1 MTRKFNFTQRALAAL
16 PKHDVNSPSSSAEYS
31 DTQVRGLRLT
41 VGKTGTKSFGMRYQ
55 TATGFKRFAR
65 IGTFPAIELSEARA
79 KALEMR
85 AVIDRGG
92 DPLEARDRL
101 KAMPTFAEFVLE
113 DYLPIARD
121 TKKSVKDD
129 ESKFK
134 CHLLPKFGARR
145 LCDITVRDIQLHH
158 ASIRSSHSA
167 ATANRHLAL
176 LKAVFRKAIEWDRL
190 TVSPAAS
197 TRLFRENSQ
206 SQRFLS
212 PGEIGK
218 IYAAME
224 SEPNKTAVAALKLLL
239 LTGTRRQE
247 ALRAKWSDIDL
258 DSGQWFLPE
267 TKSGRGRYVGLS
279 EDAKTLLASQPSR
292 GTSQWVFP
300 GRDPQ
305 KPLNN
310 PRKALS
316 RILTAAGVEHIRI
329 HDLRHTNAS
338 LAINSG
344 ASLFEVQNLL
354 GHSTPQ
360 VTQRYAHLTSTG
372 LRKVSET
379 IASVINEAVK
389 QAQQP
394 AE

>member
-1 MTRKFNFTQRALAAL
+1 VNDEYL
-16 PKHDVNSPSSSAEYS
+16 PFARQAK
-31 DTQVRGLRLT
+31 
-41 VGKTGTKSFGMRYQ
+41 KSF
-55 TATGFKRFAR
+55 
-65 IGTFPAIELSEARA
+65 
-79 KALEMR
+79 
-85 AVIDRGG
+85 
-92 DPLEARDRL
+92 
-101 KAMPTFAEFVLE
+101 
-113 DYLPIARD
+113 
-121 TKKSVKDD
+121 KDD
-129 ESKFK
+129 ISKFK
-134 CHLLPKFGARR
+134 CHLIPKFGERR
-145 LCDITVRDIQLHH
+145 LCDITVRDIQLYH
-158 ASIRSSHSA
+158 AEIRSSHTS

-176 LKAVFRKAIEWDRL
+176 LKAVFRKAIEWNRL

-206 SQRFLS
+206 HQRFLS
-212 PGEIGK
+212 TGEIGK

-224 SEPNKTAVAALKLLL
+224 LEQNKTAVAALKLLL

-247 ALRAKWSDIDL
+247 ALRAKWVDVDL
-258 DSGQWFLPE
+258 ERGQWFLPE

-279 EDAKTLLASQPSR
+279 DAAKALLAAQPSR
-292 GTSQWVFP
+292 GASQWVFP

-316 RILTAAGVEHIRI
+316 RILTAAGVDHIRI

-360 VTQRYAHLTSTG
+360 VTQRYAHLTASG
-372 LRKVSET
+372 LKRVSET
-379 IASVINEAVK
+379 IAGVINDAVK
-389 QAQQP
+389 QEQQQTL
-394 AE
+394 